1 LALLE
6 VRGPIVTEKKN
17 PSRFF
22 YGYIIVAATFW
33 IMAVAWG
40 ANRTFGV
47 FLSPLTQEF
56 GWSRAG
62 ISGAF
67 TLCMIV
73 LGSISL
79 AAGRLTDRLGPRQLT
94 LACGIFLGGGFL
106 FCSRLD
112 NLWQLYFF
120 FGVFTGIGM
129 SGTWAPMMS
138 TVARWFIRYRSLMSG
153 ILAAGPTTG
162 IVFMP
167 LLMTWLIDRVG
178 WRISFALLGGF
189 TFLGLTAA
197 ALFLKRDPGQIGA
210 SPLGMDEKAGTWA
223 DLQNRGLS
231 LSEAFRT
238 RSFWILNLI
247 SLCDA
252 LLVNV
257 MIVHIVPHVI
267 TLGIDPLRAATV
279 LSLAAGVS
287 IPARIAMGH
296 LADRM
301 GNRRG
306 LAICL
311 AMSVIAFALLPFA
324 RGMMSLW
331 VFAVLYGIGLWTTG
345 AVMSPFIADLFGLKA
360 HGSIFS
366 CTVFS
371 GSFGGGLG
379 PFAVGALFDLT
390 GTYQAGFLVCL
401 AASIISFVSLYFV
414 PGGRPFLSCPS
425 ETRHDGFH

>member
-1 LALLE
+1 M
-6 VRGPIVTEKKN
+6 RGPILTEKKK

-22 YGYIIVAATFW
+22 YGYIIVASTFW

-67 TLCMIV
+67 TLCMVV
-73 LGSISL
+73 LGSVSL
-79 AAGRLTDRLGPRQLT
+79 AAGRLTDHLGPRQLIVG
-94 LACGIFLGGGFL
+94 CGLFLGSGFL
-106 FCSRLD
+106 LCSRLD
-112 NLWQLYFF
+112 TLWHLYLF

-138 TVARWFIRYRSLMSG
+138 TVARWFVRHRSLMSG
-153 ILAAGPTTG
+153 ILSAGPAAG
-162 IVFMP
+162 IVLVP
-167 LLMTWLIDRVG
+167 PIMTWLIDRVG
-178 WRISFALLGGF
+178 WRTSFALLGGF
-189 TFLGLTAA
+189 TFLSLTVA
-197 ALFLKRDPGQIGA
+197 ALFLKRDPGQIGG
-210 SPLGMDEKAGTWA
+210 SPLGMDEKTGVLV
-223 DLQNRGLS
+223 DMQDRGLS
-231 LSEAFRT
+231 LSEAFHK

-247 SLCDA
+247 SLCDSM
-252 LLVNV
+252 LVAV
-257 MIVHIVPHVI
+257 VVVHIVPHII

-296 LADRM
+296 LADRI

-306 LAICL
+306 LTLCL
-311 AMSVIAFALLPFA
+311 AMSVIAFAVLPFA
-324 RGMMSLW
+324 QGMTSLS
-331 VFAVLYGIGLWTTG
+331 VFAVLYGIGLWATG
-345 AVMSPFIADLFGLKA
+345 AVMSPFIADLFGLRA

-371 GSFGGGLG
+371 GTLGGGLG
-379 PFAVGALFDLT
+379 PFAVGVLFDLT

-401 AASIISFVSLYFV
+401 LASIISLVSLCFV
-414 PGGRPFLSCPS
+414 PHDRPFFSCLSDP
-425 ETRHDGFH
+425 